1 MLKTYR
7 DRDTGET
14 VKAEQFDGSA
24 EMISSYNIQTEYRFG
39 TEFDYIVYCWQRH
52 YIQTGDWIVT
62 NQTGKVIDTLNDHEL
77 NEYYTHA
84 DD

>member
-1 MLKTYR
+1 MIKTYR
-7 DRDTGET
+7 DQDTGET

-52 YIQTGDWIVT
+52 YIQTGDWIAT

-77 NEYYTHA
+77 NEYYEHA
-84 DD
+84 DN